1 MSAEVPI
8 GRYLSSR
15 WAELGINQAEFA
27 RRIGKLPAYVQQVRV
42 GKRKPPLRAHAK
54 WLRALELSS
63 AADSARLQELMQ
75 LGHALRVTQEAYE
88 RMRAELHGTPG
99 KTPRNR

>member
-1 MSAEVPI
+1 MPAEVPI
-8 GRYLSSR
+8 GRYLSRR
-15 WAELGINQAEFA
+15 WAEIGINQAEFS

-42 GKRKPPLRAHAK
+42 GKRKPPLRAHGR
-54 WLRALELSS
+54 WLRALELDS
-63 AADSARLQELMQ
+63 AADSARLLEVMQ

-99 KTPRNR
+99 KTTRDR